1 MGLGTIIF
9 LLIVFFIIYAY
20 FYLKKKFGSLKNA
33 LNSLNPI
40 NLIGNQVTSGVS
52 DIGKSIGL

>member
-9 LLIVFFIIYAY
+9 LLIIFFIIYAY
-20 FYLKKKFGSLKNA
+20 FYLKKKYGDINSA

-40 NLIGNQVTSGVS
+40 NLLGNQVTSGVS
-52 DIGKSIGL
+52 NVGKSIGL